1 MDNTS
6 TLSSTQMQL
15 KKDHL
20 FYLYCVNGIF
30 SLIYFI
36 LAISVSNKCF
46 VSPCEEYGSPG
57 FIQMFRVRSRYYM
70 YIYNKTLLVFFLS
83 YYIYIYIYILYLV
96 LVCLGLDASLEWCLS
111 YKAFLHSKRLGQ
123 ITLLTWLLYNISV
136 FIYNIIVYLRSDIS
150 ASDVRLGALF
160 LSNIVCIIMAL
171 QAALLWESQTS
182 MVSHTYT
189 HSPAQ
194 PSWSTNINFS
204 INHSNLFFKT
214 Y

>member
-83 YYIYIYIYILYLV
+83 YYIYIYIYIV
-96 LVCLGLDASLEWCLS
+96 FSSGLSWTG
-111 YKAFLHSKRLGQ
+111 RLTGM
-123 ITLLTWLLYNISV
+123 V
-136 FIYNIIVYLRSDIS
+136 FILQGIFAFQTFRS
-150 ASDVRLGALF
+150 
-160 LSNIVCIIMAL
+160 
-171 QAALLWESQTS
+171 
-182 MVSHTYT
+182 
-189 HSPAQ
+189 
-194 PSWSTNINFS
+194 
-204 INHSNLFFKT
+204 NHST
-214 Y
+214 YVVVV